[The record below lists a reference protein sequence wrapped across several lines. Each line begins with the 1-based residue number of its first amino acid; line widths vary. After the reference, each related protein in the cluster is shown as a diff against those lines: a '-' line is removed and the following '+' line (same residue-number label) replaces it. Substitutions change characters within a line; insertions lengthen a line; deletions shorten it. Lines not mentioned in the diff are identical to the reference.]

1 MKKTSYNTK
10 SRDELMAEL
19 KALRTTVQTAIAK
32 RGQNSK
38 EYTAARKNIARVL
51 TALTALPAETSTEV
65 KK

>member
-19 KALRTTVQTAIAK
+19 KTLRTTVQTAIAK